1 MDKIGHSILEG
12 IPASAL
18 SLNLAR
24 STIKMRHSSSWR
36 VDKSNEVHDL
46 VVCLRG
52 SGLYHLDEQ
61 EVRLERGMAMLI
73 PAGSRFV
80 GRLDSG
86 DEYTGIAQHFT
97 LTLFDN
103 VDLIQQMILKPVTLL
118 DDWDSLEV
126 MVRYY
131 REVAPVSTTTLQQH
145 HLFMVILLAYLDS
158 AFVRWREDSL
168 QNLGGQDALSLHVI
182 LIAAQI
188 SRDPLNGEEVDRLIA
203 SVPYNDDYFRRAFKT
218 KIGYTPKKYLEFKRM
233 EKAMNI
239 LSKGKSVK
247 ETALKVG
254 YSDVYFF
261 SRMFKLYMGASPSQY
276 RASGDKQANLK
287 SRSGHVYHE

>member
-12 IPASAL
+12 IPANSL

-24 STIKMRHSSSWR
+24 STIKMRHSATWR

-52 SGLYHLDEQ
+52 SGRYLLDNV
-61 EVRLERGMAMLI
+61 EVKLERGKAMLI
-73 PAGSRFV
+73 PAGSRFI
-80 GRLDSG
+80 GRMESG
-86 DEYTGIAQHFT
+86 DQYTGIAQHFT

-103 VDLIQQMILKPVTLL
+103 VDLIQQMILEPVAELQ
-118 DDWDSLEV
+118 DWESIET

-131 REVAPVSTTTLQQH
+131 REIAPVSTTTLQQN
-145 HLFMVILLAYLDS
+145 HLFMVILLAYLDA
-158 AFVRWREDSL
+158 AFIRWREDSL

-188 SRDPLNGEEVDRLIA
+188 SRDPLNSEEVDRMIA
-203 SVPYNDDYFRRAFKT
+203 SIPYNDDYFRRAFKA
-218 KIGYTPKKYLEFKRM
+218 KIGYTPKKYLEYKKM

-239 LSKGKSVK
+239 LAKGKSVK

-261 SRMFKLYMGASPSQY
+261 SRMFKQYIGASPSEY
-276 RASGDKQANLK
+276 RVLKDKKKPMN
-287 SRSGHVYHE
+287 SMRGHLYTE